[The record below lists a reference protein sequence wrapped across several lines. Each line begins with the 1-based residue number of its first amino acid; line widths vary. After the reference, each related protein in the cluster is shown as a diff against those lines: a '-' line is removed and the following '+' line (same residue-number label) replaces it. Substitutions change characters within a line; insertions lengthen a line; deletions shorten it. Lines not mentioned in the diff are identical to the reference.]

1 MSYLDENKQAK
12 NMRVFSTGLDIPTKI
27 LKYTFD
33 ILDRHAKMVK

>member
-1 MSYLDENKQAK
+1 
-12 NMRVFSTGLDIPTKI
+12 MRFFSSVLDIPAKI

>member
-1 MSYLDENKQAK
+1 MSYLDENKQAT
-12 NMRVFSTGLDIPTKI
+12 NMRFSSSVLDMPTKI

>member
-1 MSYLDENKQAK
+1 MSF
-12 NMRVFSTGLDIPTKI
+12 FSSGLDITTKI

>member
-1 MSYLDENKQAK
+1 
-12 NMRVFSTGLDIPTKI
+12 MRFSSSVLDIPTKI